1 MPPKSIKENKPDF
14 FSACNLGDTERI
26 IEIFN
31 QTSPNLYADG
41 LRLFLD
47 FLSKT
52 PPEKSD
58 FASTRSNQAVL
69 KLFATRLDLYS
80 WDFIATQIK
89 ILHGKYTPAA
99 KTLFRSFLRQMLI
112 LYALLQ
118 TKKTACSRFPV
129 STVQELATKKTEDFV
144 NDRHTFMIHYPILRL
159 FYRSKKT
166 GFVKHTAD
174 LGRQHIALKAN
185 LPNVAAGN
193 AATAALT
200 FMLKISRPGHVKK
213 YIEVTLPIIIP
224 TNASLDNRAL
234 HFDDLSSAARSYK
247 PYEKLKILYDQGLRF
262 FGVTEKKHGHHPEY
276 ENLDKPRAA
285 DSIKHSEQAL
295 ALYLYEEPH
304 VQALVNQL
312 VLKLHELGD
321 SIRAG
326 DNIKVIA
333 IALHFHSSKTP
344 CAVCETVLTGLM
356 DRENGAFLQR
366 FKDVLSK
373 TQDVFKF
380 RIPKTGVRLHVLYS
394 ADDTDADHKENKH
407 QYIANITQ
415 HAMRDKSGIVF
426 CSLFQHGRT
435 LNYASLSSTPDYT
448 VLSSGGSSSEK
459 TRGTNA
465 KINAERKKGMDE
477 LLAKQR
483 EFRER
488 IDKEAKAKKL
498 AEQFAQYEQFCPWL
512 FETLGVQVK
521 PIVGDGNCQ
530 FTSVAEQLLQAYP
543 AGLPVAL
550 QTKVGHF
557 GTREEL
563 AHRLRLLTKIY
574 MQQHRGEF
582 VSLIGDEDFPVDWQW
597 ATDFDT
603 YLNYIQCDKTWGGE
617 HTLRALVNVLQLPI
631 FVLHPDMMKGS
642 THIENRI
649 YLPNGTALDDF
660 DQQRLLVISYN
671 GASHYETLNDR
682 PSEQL
687 IELINANRRQPA
699 HALSF

>member
-1 MPPKSIKENKPDF
+1 MPPKSVKVNKPDF
-14 FSACNLGDTERI
+14 LSACNVGDTERI
-26 IEIFN
+26 REIFN
-31 QTSPNLYADG
+31 QTPPNLYAEG

-52 PPEKSD
+52 PPDKSD
-58 FASTRSNQAVL
+58 FAAIRNNQAVL
-69 KLFATRLDLYS
+69 RLFATRLDLYS

-99 KTLFRSFLRQMLI
+99 KTLFRFFLKQMLI
-112 LYALLQ
+112 LYALSQ

-129 STVQELATKKTEDFV
+129 STAQKLAAKKTEDFV
-144 NDRHTFMIHYPILRL
+144 NERHTSMIHYPILQL
-159 FYRSKKT
+159 LYRSRKT
-166 GFVKHTAD
+166 GLVKRTVT
-174 LGRQHIALKAN
+174 LGQQHIDLKAN
-185 LPNVAAGN
+185 LPNIAAGN

-200 FMLKISRPGHVKK
+200 FMLKISRPGVKK

-224 TNASLDNRAL
+224 TNASLDSRAL
-234 HFDDLSSAARSYK
+234 HFDDLSSTARSYK

-262 FGVTEKKHGHHPEY
+262 FHVTEKKHGHHPEY
-276 ENLDKPRAA
+276 QNLDKPRAA

-312 VLKLHELGD
+312 VLKLHQLGD

-326 DNIKVIA
+326 DSIKVIA

-356 DRENGAFLQR
+356 DRENGAFLKL

-373 TQDVFKF
+373 TQNVFKF

-394 ADDTDADHKENKH
+394 ADDTDADHKENRH

-415 HAMRDKSGIVF
+415 HPMRDKSGLVF

-435 LNYASLSSTPDYT
+435 LNYTGLGSTPAYT

-477 LLAKQR
+477 LLTRQR

-488 IDKEAKAKKL
+488 IDKEARAKK
-498 AEQFAQYEQFCPWL
+498 FADQLLQYEQFCPWL
-512 FETLGVQVK
+512 FETLGVQIK
-521 PIVGDGNCQ
+521 PILGDGNCQ

-543 AGLPVAL
+543 TGFPVAL
-550 QTKVGHF
+550 QARIGYF

-563 AHRLRLLTKIY
+563 AHRLRVLTELY
-574 MQQHRGEF
+574 LRQHKNEF
-582 VSLIGDEDFPVDWQW
+582 EPLIGDEDFPEGWVGETNF
-597 ATDFDT
+597 AA
-603 YLNYIQCDKTWGGE
+603 YLNYIKCNKAWGGE
-617 HTLRALVNVLQLPI
+617 HTLRALANVLQLPI
-631 FVLHPDMMKGS
+631 FVLHPDMMKSS
-642 THIENRI
+642 THIENRL
-649 YLPNGTALDDF
+649 YLPTGTKLTDF
-660 DQQRLLVISYN
+660 DQQSLLVISYN
-671 GASHYETLNDR
+671 GASHYETLSDR
-682 PSEQL
+682 PTEQL
-687 IELINANRRQPA
+687 IELINANIQQPA
-699 HALSF
+699 YVHGL

>member
-1 MPPKSIKENKPDF
+1 MPPKSVKVNKPDF
-14 FSACNLGDTERI
+14 LSACNLGDTERI

-31 QTSPNLYADG
+31 QTPPNLYAEG

-52 PPEKSD
+52 PPDKSD
-58 FASTRSNQAVL
+58 FAAIRNNQAVL
-69 KLFATRLDLYS
+69 KLFATRPDLYS

-129 STVQELATKKTEDFV
+129 STAQKLAAKKTEDFV
-144 NDRHTFMIHYPILRL
+144 NERHASMIHYPILQL
-159 FYRSKKT
+159 LYRSRKT
-166 GFVKHTAD
+166 GLVKRTVT
-174 LGRQHIALKAN
+174 LGQQHIDLKAN
-185 LPNVAAGN
+185 LPNVSAGN

-200 FMLKISRPGHVKK
+200 FMLKISRPGVKK

-234 HFDDLSSAARSYK
+234 HFDDLSSTARSYK
-247 PYEKLKILYDQGLRF
+247 PYEKLKILYDQGLQF
-262 FGVTEKKHGHHPEY
+262 FHVTEKKHGHHPEY
-276 ENLDKPRAA
+276 QNLDKPRAA

-312 VLKLHELGD
+312 VLKLHQLGD

-326 DNIKVIA
+326 DSIKVIA

-356 DRENGAFLQR
+356 DRENGAFLKL

-373 TQDVFKF
+373 TQNVFKF

-394 ADDTDADHKENKH
+394 ADDTDADHKENRH

-415 HAMRDKSGIVF
+415 HPMRDKSGLVF

-435 LNYASLSSTPDYT
+435 LNYTGLSSTPDYT

-477 LLAKQR
+477 LLARQR
-483 EFRER
+483 EFREC

-498 AEQFAQYEQFCPWL
+498 AEQLLQYEQFCPWL

-521 PIVGDGNCQ
+521 PIIGDGNCQ

-543 AGLPVAL
+543 TGLPVAL
-550 QTKVGHF
+550 QARIGYF

-563 AHRLRLLTKIY
+563 AHCLRILTELY
-574 MQQHRGEF
+574 LRQHKNEF
-582 VSLIGDEDFPVDWQW
+582 EPLVGDEDFPEDWVGETNF
-597 ATDFDT
+597 AA
-603 YLNYIQCDKTWGGE
+603 YLNYIKCNKAWGGE
-617 HTLRALVNVLQLPI
+617 HTLRALANVLQLPI

-642 THIENRI
+642 MHIENRI
-649 YLPNGTALDDF
+649 YLPIGTNLIDF
-660 DQQRLLVISYN
+660 DQQNLLVISYN
-671 GASHYETLNDR
+671 GASHYETLSDR
-682 PSEQL
+682 PTEQL
-687 IELINANRRQPA
+687 LELIHANTQQSA
-699 HALSF
+699 HVHGM